1 MALEWRAGRVGHAME
16 DDKREGAAHSVC
28 NSRAGQAG
36 SFGAVVPGVRD
47 FATDGIFVVAALPEN
62 ADADGG
68 SRTESASAPQ
78 SAAHDRGDR
87 AAGGSF
93 ASADRLGRD
102 RKSTRLNSSHLVISY
117 A

>member
-1 MALEWRAGRVGHAME
+1 MALERRAGRVGHAME

-28 NSRAGQAG
+28 DPRAGQAG

-47 FATDGIFVVAALPEN
+47 FATDGIFMVAALPEN

-93 ASADRLGRD
+93 AAADRLGGPGASGFACRV
-102 RKSTRLNSSHLVISY
+102 NGG

>member
-1 MALEWRAGRVGHAME
+1 MALEWRAWRVGHAME

-28 NSRAGQAG
+28 DPRAGQAG

-47 FATDGIFVVAALPEN
+47 FAADGIFVVAALPEN

-78 SAAHDRGDR
+78 SAAHRRGDR
-87 AAGGSF
+87 AAGGRLAPADPPGSPKAAGF
-93 ASADRLGRD
+93 SPRASGGAA
-102 RKSTRLNSSHLVISY
+102 S
-117 A
+117 